1 MLLAINASAGK
12 AVNGKVAPDDTG
24 PSAQPAETQ
33 AVLLCCK
40 SAAPQLY
47 RIEPLTFLSFNRRRS
62 IDRAG
67 SRRAPMSDRK
77 PLMPKATAV
86 WLVENTSLS
95 FDQIAVFCA
104 MHLLEV
110 KGIADGDVAAGIK
123 GMDPIA
129 SGQLTRE
136 EIKRCEENEGASL
149 RLAASKVEVPPVKT
163 KKGPKYTPLS
173 RRHDRPNAVLWL
185 LRNHPE
191 LKDTQLMR
199 LVGTTKPTIA
209 QIRDRTHWNSP
220 NLVPQDPVTMGLC
233 SQVELDAEVNKSAAR
248 AAKERRDA
256 GIPEP
261 DRGGTLLPT
270 AETTGFGGAS
280 IVQPKEKAAPKEET
294 EAEEQARMLA
304 KLKALSGGEKA
315 AADED

>member
-1 MLLAINASAGK
+1 M
-12 AVNGKVAPDDTG
+12 T
-24 PSAQPAETQ
+24 E
-33 AVLLCCK
+33 
-40 SAAPQLY
+40 
-47 RIEPLTFLSFNRRRS
+47 
-62 IDRAG
+62 
-67 SRRAPMSDRK
+67 RK

-95 FDQIAVFCA
+95 FDQIAAFCG

-136 EIKRCEENEGASL
+136 EIKRCEENEGAHL

-163 KKGPKYTPLS
+163 KKGPKYTPVS

-191 LKDTQLMR
+191 LKDSQIMR

-209 QIRDRTHWNSP
+209 QIRDRTHWNSA

-233 SQVELDAEVNKSAAR
+233 SQIDLDGEVKKAAAR

-261 DRGGTLLPT
+261 ERAGTLLPT
-270 AETTGFGGAS
+270 SETTGFGGAS
-280 IVQPKEKAAPKEET
+280 IVQPREKPAPKEET
-294 EAEEQARMLA
+294 EAEEQARVLA
-304 KLKALSGGEKA
+304 KLKGLSAGDKEKSD
-315 AADED
+315 DE